1 MGNIQMTDYTP
12 SDLPRLIVDSIRRIR
27 IPNSLKHNR
36 QLIGVT
42 FGGRRVVLKT
52 WYTLWGSYSARVPK
66 GIDLTEY
73 ITLSVEEL
81 GK

>member
-1 MGNIQMTDYTP
+1 MT
-12 SDLPRLIVDSIRRIR
+12 
-27 IPNSLKHNR
+27 KHNR

-73 ITLSVEEL
+73 ITLSVEKL

>member
-1 MGNIQMTDYTP
+1 MGSIHMTDYTP
-12 SDLPRLIVDSIRRIR
+12 SDRPRLIVDSIRRIS
-27 IPNSLKHNR
+27 IPKPLGHNR
-36 QLIGVT
+36 QLVGVT

>member
-1 MGNIQMTDYTP
+1 MGNIQMTDYTL
-12 SDLPRLIVDSIRRIR
+12 SDLPRLIVDSIRRIHK
-27 IPNSLKHNR
+27 PLGHNR